1 MNCVCL
7 VEEPRQDLNLCQLR
21 DYVYVETE
29 AKSNSDC
36 VYALN
41 DVKTGDCLYAE
52 NDSIRDCVYADQ
64 TQEIS
69 DLAKK
74 EDHQQA
80 HPFNLQP
87 P

>member
-1 MNCVCL
+1 MSKL
-7 VEEPRQDLNLCQLR
+7 RLRQSQIR
-21 DYVYVETE
+21 T
-29 AKSNSDC
+29 

-74 EDHQQA
+74 EDH
-80 HPFNLQP
+80 
-87 P
+87 